1 MSTGT
6 SSVSPKTVAIVSYL
20 TIIGWIIAL
29 VLNKPRSEFAA
40 FHLRQSL
47 GLIVL
52 AVVIRIFGIIPFI
65 GGILVWAGSILLI
78 VGWVLGLLAAIQEE
92 KAAVPFVGPYF
103 QDWFK
108 GL

>member
-1 MSTGT
+1 MTTQT
-6 SSVSPKTVAIVSYL
+6 SSVNPKTVAIVSYL

-52 AVVIRIFGIIPFI
+52 AVVVRMFGIIPVI
-65 GGILVWAGSILLI
+65 GGLLVWGGSILLL
-78 VGWVLGLLAAIQEE
+78 VGWVLGLVAAIKEE
-92 KAAVPFVGPYF
+92 KAAIPFVGAYF